1 MQKTIKLI
9 ATNVNGTLATGLNDA
24 ENDAEN
30 DEKTSANADETA
42 LPGVLAI
49 PNDADPRSLS
59 LDGITRV
66 DLHFPKFTDGRAHSQ
81 AFLLRRRLGFKGEI
95 RATGD
100 VLIDQLVQLQRSG
113 FDVAVLREDQDI
125 AHAQRQFD
133 RFGAFYQGD
142 AVTTAPHF
150 LRAA

>member
-9 ATNVNGTLATGLNDA
+9 ATSVSGTRATGLNDS
-24 ENDAEN
+24 ENDA
-30 DEKTSANADETA
+30 KTTANADETA